1 MSNSPTNT
9 EQSQLLVQTPTQLNP
24 GAAKPSD
31 FIIEARDGG
40 QRGASMAERA
50 ALLAEAD
57 SDAKSN
63 LREPLPDRNEVPHRR
78 YVNE

>member
-9 EQSQLLVQTPTQLNP
+9 EQSQP
-24 GAAKPSD
+24 GANSHTTQPRSGQTIRLH
-31 FIIEARDGG
+31 FIEARDGG
-40 QRGASMAERA
+40 QRGASMAESA